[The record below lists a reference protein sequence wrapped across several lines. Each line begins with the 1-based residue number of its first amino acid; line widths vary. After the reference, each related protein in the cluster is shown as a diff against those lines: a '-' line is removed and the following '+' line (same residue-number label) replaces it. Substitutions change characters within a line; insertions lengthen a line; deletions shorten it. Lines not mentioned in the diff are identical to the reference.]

1 MFRKN
6 KQKPR
11 SRDRQLVSTD
21 GHPPTVFSYYK
32 SSRPRLN
39 DAQSTPPKGKETS
52 SQATAAAPRRARRF
66 MRKTSSILL
75 VTGGL
80 AVVVVS
86 LIIAPQSQVKVL
98 GDKNSQFFLQD
109 LEIYRSAAQQIIA
122 STPLNRNKLTFDAS
136 EISAQMRQ
144 AFPELSAVSVS
155 LPLVGWEP
163 TVYVQAFS
171 PSLVLMGGS
180 SGDFVIDPAG
190 RAFAPGS
197 LRGSLDKLKVPIVR
211 DQSGLKI
218 EERQIA
224 LPSAQVAFI
233 SEVYR
238 QLQAKNVE
246 ITGITLPAGEGELEV
261 QIKGKPYLV
270 RFNLYGDARE
280 GAGRYL
286 ATASYLESRQKKPN
300 DYIDVRVDGRVFYK

>member
-11 SRDRQLVSTD
+11 SRDRQLVNTD
-21 GHPPTVFSYYK
+21 GRPPTVFSYYK

-39 DAQSTPPKGKETS
+39 ETQAPPKGKETS
-52 SQATAAAPRRARRF
+52 QTAAVPHRAKRF

-80 AVVVVS
+80 AVVVAAMV
-86 LIIAPQSQVKVL
+86 IAPQPQVKVL

-109 LEIYRSAAQQIIA
+109 LEIYKSAAQQIIS
-122 STPLNRNKLTFDAS
+122 STPLNRNKLTFDTS
-136 EISAQMRQ
+136 EVSAQMRQ

-180 SGDFVIDPAG
+180 SGDFVIDPDG

-211 DQSGLKI
+211 DQSGLQI

-238 QLQAKNVE
+238 QLQAKN
-246 ITGITLPAGEGELEV
+246 IDIAGITLPAGEGELEV
-261 QIKGKPYLV
+261 QVKDKPYIV

-286 ATASYLESRQKKPN
+286 ATASYLKSRQQEPN

>member
-6 KQKPR
+6 KQKSR
-11 SRDRQLVSTD
+11 SRDRQPVNTPGRPSV
-21 GHPPTVFSYYK
+21 VFSYYK
-32 SSRPRLN
+32 SSRPRTN
-39 DAQSTPPKGKETS
+39 DSPTNAPKDAPQPPM
-52 SQATAAAPRRARRF
+52 PRRARRF
-66 MRKTSSILL
+66 IRKTSSIL
-75 VTGGL
+75 VVIGL
-80 AVVVVS
+80 LTVVIVS
-86 LIIAPQSQVKVL
+86 LIIAPQPKIKIL

-109 LEIYRSAAQQIIA
+109 SEIYRSAAQQIIA
-122 STPLNRNKLTFDAS
+122 STPLNRNKVTFDTS
-136 EISAQMRQ
+136 EVSEQMRRI
-144 AFPELSAVSVS
+144 FPELSAVSVS
-155 LPLVGWEP
+155 LPLVGWQP

-171 PSLVLMGGS
+171 PSLVLIGGS
-180 SGDFVIDPAG
+180 SGDFVLDPDG

-211 DQSGLKI
+211 DQSGLQIK
-218 EERQIA
+218 ERQIA
-224 LPSAQVAFI
+224 LPSNQVAFI

-246 ITGITLPAGEGELEV
+246 IIGITLPAGEGELEV
-261 QIKGKPYLV
+261 QVKNKPYIV

-286 ATASYLESRQKKPN
+286 AAASYLQSRGQAPS